1 MSLTTELLCSCCVY
15 SRGGHRRICIKPGTH
30 QRPGLWSHLTSTGTS
45 ESDDDVRRPKV
56 GNFHFSYDSGKWVAG
71 IHCKFIY
78 ESVPQNWEYCFSHRS
93 EERGE
98 RCLCDFPV
106 PSAGVSNQREHS
118 RPEFVLGV
126 LNNWSHW
133 KTPSRW
139 VRTPAEDQGGCSKEL
154 VQDFTSS
161 WPPHSRPYLALILS
175 SQQLSGSVDYAVPIY
190 RERTPLQAFNQW
202 QTQDQNPIWFS
213 L

>member
-1 MSLTTELLCSCCVY
+1 MEGTEEFASNLGFIRDQASEVIWYQQGLLN
-15 SRGGHRRICIKPGTH
+15 
-30 QRPGLWSHLTSTGTS
+30 QMMLWGDQKL
-45 ESDDDVRRPKV
+45 

-106 PSAGVSNQREHS
+106 PSAGISNQREHS

-161 WPPHSRPYLALILS
+161 WPSHSRPYLALILS
-175 SQQLSGSVDYAVPIY
+175 SQ
-190 RERTPLQAFNQW
+190 
-202 QTQDQNPIWFS
+202 
-213 L
+213 

>member
-1 MSLTTELLCSCCVY
+1 MMWGDQKLEIFISVMIQENELLVFIVNSFM
-15 SRGGHRRICIKPGTH
+15 SQSLRTGNTA
-30 QRPGLWSHLTSTGTS
+30 SHT
-45 ESDDDVRRPKV
+45 EVKR
-56 GNFHFSYDSGKWVAG
+56 
-71 IHCKFIY
+71 
-78 ESVPQNWEYCFSHRS
+78 E
-93 EERGE
+93 E

-175 SQQLSGSVDYAVPIY
+175 SQQLSGSVGYAVPIY

-202 QTQDQNPIWFS
+202 QTQDQNPNLIFFIGRPRPTGLQAECQLQLKVESWFQGRWTTV
-213 L
+213 